1 MTAMVGTFAT
11 VTGSMLVDE
20 SPEPISVTV
29 MVKLSGPRVVLLSV
43 KDANALLMSLKVP
56 VSVMVLPVTGVEP
69 DALNTP

>member
-1 MTAMVGTFAT
+1 MAGTFAT

-20 SPEPISVTV
+20 NPEPASVTV
-29 MVKLSGPRVVLLSV
+29 IVKLSGPSVVLLSV

-56 VSVMVLPVTGVEP
+56 VTVMVLPVTGVEP